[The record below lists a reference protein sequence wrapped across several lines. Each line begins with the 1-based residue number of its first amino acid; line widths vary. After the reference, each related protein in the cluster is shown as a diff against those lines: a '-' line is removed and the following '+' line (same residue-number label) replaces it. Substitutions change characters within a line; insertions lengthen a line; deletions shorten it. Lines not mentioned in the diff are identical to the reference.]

1 MRTLR
6 TFLEPGDPPPQ
17 KRKAGRPPQPG
28 GPGGKSHGY
37 VDDPVVLPPVPAAPS
52 PEAAVEMVERD
63 ATELD
68 AICATAL
75 ASGFGVRTATRLILA
90 EHGPASK
97 NARVKG
103 IVYDRRTVY
112 TALKRISDEW
122 EADFKEFAHTER
134 SKQVERL
141 RQDLARQR
149 AKANPS
155 FQAIR
160 GHEELLGRILGT
172 LQPIRVEVDVMS
184 TLKVSIAAVLVDLT
198 DSEKDAMVAEQM
210 ELEDRAR
217 RPILTD
223 GMSVA
228 AE

>member
-1 MRTLR
+1 
-6 TFLEPGDPPPQ
+6 
-17 KRKAGRPPQPG
+17 
-28 GPGGKSHGY
+28 